1 MQEKISSFC
10 SYLTAGVFAGFGA
23 LTLQDWVSL
32 LGLLFVALTYFTNRY
47 YKKKS
52 YEVLKKHPELANL
65 YEKISD

>member
-52 YEVLKKHPELANL
+52 YEVLKNHPELAEL

>member
-47 YKKKS
+47 YKKS
-52 YEVLKKHPELANL
+52 LTRF
-65 YEKISD
+65 